1 MKKGKSKKLVAWLL
15 AFAILMSPSTGF
27 RVFADDDDG
36 ADQGAVVSTTA
47 DDSTADDVAAATD
60 GQDSADG
67 SADQTADQDDIADQ
81 NQNDPAAGGEPQ
93 ATVNVGEPA
102 VTGEP
107 VSGDE
112 QTDPEG
118 DQATEEST
126 TEEAVAEESAE
137 PEVEDGGLINNLFIE
152 EQSLQAPGDL
162 NAIISF
168 GEGEEQLENVKLILT
183 GDDGQQSEIPLTQK
197 VLHYYQF
204 TKTYESQEAG
214 TYRLTAF
221 TYELDGHKKRI
232 DLKNTGI
239 SAQFSVSNG
248 EESDC
253 AEETGISVTALTSDE
268 ISTDLTYDIEN
279 TIQEAAQEA
288 VDDINEGAVSL
299 GASST
304 DKSYSRAGVS
314 AELTAAT
321 DRAVTLGSYSA
332 SRAYVETPN
341 SMVIVLDPGHGGS
354 DPGAS
359 NQSEGLIESK
369 LNLKVANYCKA
380 ELEKYTG
387 IKVYMTRTSD
397 TYVSLE
403 DRVKSAKNYGAHLFV
418 SIHMNSAASKEAD
431 GAEVYY
437 PNENYNKE
445 VSEKGAK
452 VAQDILDEL
461 VALGLTDRRAKPKDY
476 PIKEKDDKD
485 YKESI
490 YDDGSKADYYSVI
503 RNSKKNGF
511 PGIIVEHAFVTN
523 AGDAAKLKQESFL
536 KKLGEADA
544 QGIIKCYHL
553 KMDYSA
559 VYDFNYYKTRYEYIE
574 ENYGNNPDG
583 AFNYFMAQGMSKGDQ
598 ASAEFNVVAYRNRYQ
613 DLRAAFGNDYVRYY
627 EHYINYGK
635 AEGRNG
641 REDDQN
647 PNTKPNVDAD
657 AIFDGVNYADVYDFD
672 YYIEHYPDLKAAFGN
687 NRIRALEH
695 FVVYGMSEGRQAR
708 GTFNVA
714 SYKNRYVDLQKAF
727 GSNLKSYYLHYIEYG
742 KKEGRIATDDDSSE
756 PGSKAEGVTKYR
768 GVELKPIYN
777 FNYYIEKYPDIKQV
791 YGNDPE
797 KALEHFVRYGMKE
810 GRSGNADFN
819 VHAYRSNYGDLR
831 DAFGNDLEKYYIHYL
846 THGIEEG
853 RDCALVAVTTYRGVD
868 YSAVYNFEYYIGRY
882 PDLKAAFENDP
893 AGALEHF
900 LTYGIKEG
908 RQASEKFNLV
918 AYKNNYNDLRQA
930 FGDNNKAYVDHYI
943 AYGVTEERNAVNFEY
958 HLIATGAIP
967 GEKVQET
974 SVDQMV
980 KYFLSKS
987 TYPTYYA
994 NNTNVRTIGEFCTL
1008 YKQECEEENI
1018 NVAVAFCQ
1026 AMKETNFLR
1035 FGGDVKVTQFNFAGL
1050 GATGNGVSGLSFS
1063 DIQTGIRAHVQHLKA
1078 YANKNSLKNVCV
1090 DPRFNYVQRGSAQY
1104 VEWLGIQ
1111 ENPIPG
1117 CGWAAEAGYG
1127 TSIVNDY
1134 MNILSTY

>member
-27 RVFADDDDG
+27 RVFADDDGG

-67 SADQTADQDDIADQ
+67 SADQAADQDDIADQ

-107 VSGDE
+107 TSGGE
-112 QTDPEG
+112 QANPEG

-126 TEEAVAEESAE
+126 TEEAAAEESAE

-204 TKTYESQEAG
+204 IKTYESQEAG

-299 GASST
+299 GTSST

-354 DPGAS
+354 DPGTS
-359 NQSEGLIESK
+359 NKSEGLIESQ

-403 DRVKSAKNYGAHLFV
+403 DRVKIAKNYGAHLFV
-418 SIHMNSAASKEAD
+418 SIHMNSATSKNAE

-437 PNENYNKE
+437 PNANYNSE
-445 VSEKGAK
+445 VSEEGKA

-461 VALGLTDRRAKPKDY
+461 ASLGLTKRDIKTSDY
-476 PIKEKDDKD
+476 PIKSKDDKD

-490 YDDGSKADYYSVI
+490 YDDGSRADYYSVI

-523 AGDAAKLKQESFL
+523 EDDAAKLKQESFL

-544 QGIIKCYHL
+544 QGIIKCYQL
-553 KMDYSA
+553 ELDYSA
-559 VYDFNYYKTRYEYIE
+559 VYDFDYYKTKYKNIQEEYE
-574 ENYGNNPDG
+574 NNPEG
-583 AFNYFMAQGMSKGDQ
+583 ALNYFITEGMENGDQ
-598 ASAEFNVVAYRNRYQ
+598 ASAEFNVFVYRNRYP
-613 DLRAAFGNDYVRYY
+613 DLRAAFGNNYVRYY

-641 REDDQN
+641 REDQSSDS
-647 PNTKPNVDAD
+647 KPNVDVD
-657 AIFDGVNYADVYDFD
+657 AIFDGVNYGDVYDFD

-687 NRIRALEH
+687 NRTRALEH

-756 PGSKAEGVTKYR
+756 SGSKTEGVTNYR

-791 YGNDPE
+791 YGNNPE